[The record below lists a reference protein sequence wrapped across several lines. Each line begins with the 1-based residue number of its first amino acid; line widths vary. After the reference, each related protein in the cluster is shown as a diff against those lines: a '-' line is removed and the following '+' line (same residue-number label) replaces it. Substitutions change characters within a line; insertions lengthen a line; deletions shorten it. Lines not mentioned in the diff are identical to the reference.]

1 MGLSALYQ
9 IMFLLTTLST
19 TPLSRQTLLRPDE
32 TASVANC
39 SIDTLPSSVRA
50 QLNADYVSWKIQ
62 DVFSLSP
69 SARRSWEYL
78 KIGKPS
84 ECPGISAGT
93 FEDGSEAYALLLVP
107 RARPER
113 AYRFLVFSN
122 RPGGPLYR
130 LTTVES
136 SDKGGAQNLFIRTV
150 RMSDLFDHASQQ
162 KLGITTNEGVLIM
175 ESGKSELFADV
186 FFWTKEGYQHEPME
200 Y

>member
-1 MGLSALYQ
+1 MGLSVLYQ
-9 IMFLLTTLST
+9 IMLLLTSLST
-19 TPLSRQTLLRPDE
+19 TPLSKQILLRPNE
-32 TASVANC
+32 TASGPDC

-50 QLNADYVSWKIQ
+50 KLKTDYGSWKIQ

-69 SARRSWEYL
+69 SARRSWEYM

-107 RARPER
+107 RARADR

-122 RPGGPLYR
+122 RPGEPLYR
-130 LTTVES
+130 LTTIET
-136 SDKGGAQNLFIRTV
+136 SDKGGAQNLYIRAV
-150 RMSDLFDHASQQ
+150 RMSDIFDHSSQQ
-162 KLGITTNEGVLIM
+162 KLGITTNEGVLIV

-186 FFWTKEGYQHEPME
+186 FFWTKDGYQHEEME
-200 Y
+200 N